1 MSGETG
7 AVETERRAVA
17 VTDHPLRVID
27 LIDGAFAALRYRPR
41 VMFLSLLWIVIP
53 MSLLEGWNARGVLG
67 GGGLLGALNDPDLF
81 EETANQGTSF
91 TTTFFTYMIDWL
103 RISLIGVSV
112 AYLVNSWADG
122 RDPNVAEVIRFT
134 VRIVPVWV
142 LTFIMA
148 KVAVGIGLLLI
159 IPGVALALAFTM
171 VSPIIAIEQTG
182 PLTTLKRA
190 WSMMRRRTA
199 PLLGLYVA
207 CAIVGGFV
215 SSALTTI
222 PSGVALFVG
231 TDVAWPL
238 ITVGSI
244 VSTSLLAPF
253 NGAAMTLMYH
263 DIRFR
268 TEGLDLKRTAHI
280 VFPSEDATFS
290 GPLSTVTSD
299 PISSGGAGDG

>member
-1 MSGETG
+1 ME
-7 AVETERRAVA
+7 AERQAVA
-17 VTDHPLRVID
+17 VTDRPLRVID

-41 VMFLSLLWIVIP
+41 VVFISLLWIVVP
-53 MSLLEGWNARGVLG
+53 MSLFEGWLSRGVLG

-81 EETANQGTSF
+81 EEAANQGTSF
-91 TTTFFTYMIDWL
+91 TTTFFTYMVDWL

-122 RDPNVAEVIRFT
+122 RDPTISEVMRFT
-134 VRIVPVWV
+134 ARHLGVWAVTFV
-142 LTFIMA
+142 LA
-148 KVAVGIGLLLI
+148 KLAIGLGMLLVV
-159 IPGVALALAFTM
+159 PGVALALAFTM

-190 WSMMRRRTA
+190 WHLMRRRTA

-215 SSALTTI
+215 SNALTSI
-222 PSGVALFVG
+222 PSLVALLVG

-238 ITVGSI
+238 ISVASI

-253 NGAAMTLMYH
+253 NGAAMALMYH

-268 TEGLDLKRTAHI
+268 TEGLDLKRAADT
-280 VFPSEDATFS
+280 VFPVTTNPGTVSAIRVPNR
-290 GPLSTVTSD
+290 PLSGST
-299 PISSGGAGDG
+299 GRG

>member
-1 MSGETG
+1 
-7 AVETERRAVA
+7 VETERRAVA
-17 VTDHPLRVID
+17 VTDQPLRVID
-27 LIDGAFAALRYRPR
+27 LVDGAFAALRYRPR
-41 VMFLSLLWIVIP
+41 VIFLSILWIVIP

-81 EETANQGTSF
+81 QEAANQGTSVA
-91 TTTFFTYMIDWL
+91 TTFFTYMIDWL

-122 RDPNVAEVIRFT
+122 RDPTVAEVVRFT
-134 VRIVPVWV
+134 VRLLPVWA
-142 LTFIMA
+142 LTFIIA
-148 KVAVGIGLLLI
+148 KVAVGFGLLLI

-171 VSPIIAIEQTG
+171 VSPIIAVEQTG
-182 PLTTLKRA
+182 PITTLKRA
-190 WSMMRRRTA
+190 WRLMRRRTA

-222 PSGVALFVG
+222 PSGVALIVG
-231 TDVAWPL
+231 TEIAWPL

-268 TEGLDLKRTAHI
+268 TEGLDLTRTAQI
-280 VFPSEDATFS
+280 VFPSQTGATLGTPLADA
-290 GPLSTVTSD
+290 
-299 PISSGGAGDG
+299 SSAASRSSRAR

>member
-1 MSGETG
+1 
-7 AVETERRAVA
+7 
-17 VTDHPLRVID
+17 
-27 LIDGAFAALRYRPR
+27 
-41 VMFLSLLWIVIP
+41 MFLSLLWIVIP
-53 MSLLEGWNARGVLG
+53 MSLLEGWNSRGVLG

-81 EETANQGTSF
+81 QETANQGTSF
-91 TTTFFTYMIDWL
+91 TTTFFTYMIDWF

-112 AYLVNSWADG
+112 AHLVNSWAEG
-122 RDPNVAEVIRFT
+122 RDPTVTEVMRFT
-134 VRIVPVWV
+134 IRRLPVWA
-142 LTFIMA
+142 LTFVIA
-148 KVAVGIGLLLI
+148 KLAIGFGLLLI
-159 IPGVALALAFTM
+159 VPGVALALAFTM
-171 VSPIIAIEQTG
+171 ISPILAIEQTG
-182 PLTTLKRA
+182 PLTTMKRA
-190 WSMMRRRTA
+190 WSLMRRRTA

-215 SSALTTI
+215 ASALTTI

-268 TEGLDLKRTAHI
+268 TEGLDLKRSAQR
-280 VFPSEDATFS
+280 VFPGGDATLIQ
-290 GPLSTVTSD
+290 PVAVAATRI
-299 PISSGGAGDG
+299 PSSGGIGNG